1 MLDSSVSDVPLCL
14 TRSNS
19 VFSVVKGFQ
28 QFIQYLRSLPQGPI
42 NHQLTSC
49 IEHVKDEISHRN
61 IPHQLVTHL
70 LTSQSLLKQMMS
82 RPSSISVYNA
92 TTARGSGPTIAAT
105 FSFMIRAGM
114 PAECDQLALLFVADH
129 RAEQDR
135 GHRAAPGHWR
145 PRAGR
150 GPRCTDQSA
159 RHFLARAIKK
169 EVRGA
174 NSPLETGG

>member
-70 LTSQSLLKQMMS
+70 LTSQSLLK
-82 RPSSISVYNA
+82 
-92 TTARGSGPTIAAT
+92 
-105 FSFMIRAGM
+105 
-114 PAECDQLALLFVADH
+114 
-129 RAEQDR
+129 RAEWESR
-135 GHRAAPGHWR
+135 SEEH
-145 PRAGR
+145 
-150 GPRCTDQSA
+150 TSELQSPCNLVC
-159 RHFLARAIKK
+159 R
-169 EVRGA
+169 
-174 NSPLETGG
+174 